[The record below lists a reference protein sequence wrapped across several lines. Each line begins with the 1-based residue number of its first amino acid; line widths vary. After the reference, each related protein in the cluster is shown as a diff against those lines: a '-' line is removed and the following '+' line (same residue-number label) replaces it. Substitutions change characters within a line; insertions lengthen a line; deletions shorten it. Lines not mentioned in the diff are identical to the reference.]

1 MAPRRGVAEGAAV
14 IRALLDELRTLA
26 FWAVLAAAAYAA
38 LVAYAYAEV
47 PS

>member
-1 MAPRRGVAEGAAV
+1 M

-38 LVAYAYAEV
+38 LVAYAYAEEA
-47 PS
+47 S